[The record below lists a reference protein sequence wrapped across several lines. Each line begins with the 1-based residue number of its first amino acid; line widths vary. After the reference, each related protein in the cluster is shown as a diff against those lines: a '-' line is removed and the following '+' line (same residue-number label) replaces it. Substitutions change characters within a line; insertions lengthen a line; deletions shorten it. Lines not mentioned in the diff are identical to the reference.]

1 MNFYSASVA
10 VLWLTAFRAGAT
22 QVVSRRGSRVD
33 SGPRPLRG
41 RAERRVEHVFGFNN
55 SAFSGK
61 HRRTEN

>member
-10 VLWLTAFRAGAT
+10 VLWLTACRAGAT
-22 QVVSRRGSRVD
+22 QAVSRRGSRVE

-41 RAERRVEHVFGFNN
+41 QVERRGEPPAGFNN
-55 SAFSGK
+55 SAFSFK